1 MDSTLVYVGM
11 LLTSGHDLHLPQSLN
26 ANLNKSVVV
35 VDLQAMLKGEVCLG
49 TVHKLRNPIRGDGR
63 LT

>member
-35 VDLQAMLKGEVCLG
+35 VDLQAML
-49 TVHKLRNPIRGDGR
+49 
-63 LT
+63 